1 MSSDTT
7 PETPLSQ
14 TPRTTLRRHRERAAT
29 DRAELYAVLDAGL
42 ICHLGV
48 VADGAPVVL
57 PTAYGRSGD
66 TLYLH
71 GSSANG
77 AFMAARGQQICVT
90 VTHMDGLVAARSV
103 FNHSMNY
110 RSAVVFGTASAVLDE
125 DERWHALE
133 LITDHLIPGRW
144 AAARQPTKKEIAAT
158 AVISLPLA
166 EASVKIRTGMPV
178 DEPEDYALD
187 VWAGVL
193 PIAVTFGEPAGAP
206 EMPAGTEVPAH
217 IRERVGALAGGRVAA
232 GAWRRARGGGRV
244 AAAGVFGPCRLR
256 QRQVPR
262 SVGYAS
268 DIAYQG
274 RWRRRQ
280 VGGRV
285 DGVGDR
291 WAAGSVA

>member
-48 VADGAPVVL
+48 VADGAPIVL
-57 PTAYGRSGD
+57 PTAYGRAGD

-77 AFMAARGQQICVT
+77 AFMAARGQQVCVT

-103 FNHSMNY
+103 FSHSMNY
-110 RSAVVFGTASAVLDE
+110 RSAVVLGTAAAVLDE

-144 AAARQPTKKEIAAT
+144 AAARQPTKKEMAAT

-193 PIAVTFGEPAGAP
+193 PVAVTFGAPVPAP
-206 EMPAGTEVPAH
+206 EMPAGAEVPAH
-217 IRERVGALAGGRVAA
+217 IRERA
-232 GAWRRARGGGRV
+232 GA
-244 AAAGVFGPCRLR
+244 
-256 QRQVPR
+256 
-262 SVGYAS
+262 
-268 DIAYQG
+268 
-274 RWRRRQ
+274 
-280 VGGRV
+280 
-285 DGVGDR
+285 
-291 WAAGSVA
+291 